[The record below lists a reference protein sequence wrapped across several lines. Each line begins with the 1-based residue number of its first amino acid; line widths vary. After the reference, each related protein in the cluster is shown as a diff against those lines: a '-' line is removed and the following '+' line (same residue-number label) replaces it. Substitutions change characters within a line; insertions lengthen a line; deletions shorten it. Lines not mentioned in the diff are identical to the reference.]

1 MQNKKEYQQYADRK
15 LPPSHL
21 LKNCVNAFLIGGGI
35 CTIGE
40 IISVALKGL
49 GLDKELSSAFTTI
62 ILIFLSVLFTGLGL
76 YSKLARVA
84 GAGTI
89 VPVTGFAN
97 AVAAPAIEAKTE
109 GYILGVAAK
118 IFTIAGPVI
127 VFGTAASVIVG
138 LGFLLF
144 K

>member
-1 MQNKKEYQQYADRK
+1 MDKKKEYQKIADRK
-15 LPPSHL
+15 APPSHL
-21 LKNCVNAFLIGGGI
+21 LKNCINAFLIGGFI

-40 IISVALKGL
+40 GISSIYKSL
-49 GLDKELSSAFTTI
+49 GLDKEMAGSATTI
-62 ILIFLSVLFTGLGL
+62 TLIFLGILLTGLGV
-76 YSKLARVA
+76 YSKIARFA

-97 AVAAPAIEAKTE
+97 AVASPAIEAKTE

-127 VFGTAASVIVG
+127 VYGTVASVIVG
-138 LGFLLF
+138 IGFYVF